1 MRGQPSG
8 NLTVVHVILFPS
20 SDSVVIP
27 AMKEGIMR
35 KWPASWV
42 EVWEVVDEE
51 MKMFCTP
58 DCLID
63 YFTARTL
70 LGGIHD

>member
-1 MRGQPSG
+1 MPERFICD
-8 NLTVVHVILFPS
+8 NCDLV
-20 SDSVVIP
+20 
-27 AMKEGIMR
+27 AKA

-42 EVWEVVDEE
+42 KVWEVVDEE